1 MSSVVKPSTVIDK
14 NLQELDKLISFGGT
28 PTVVWRRT
36 GEICLVG
43 FEFTMLTG
51 WTREELIGKSKY
63 IYEVRRLSTL

>member
-1 MSSVVKPSTVIDK
+1 M
-14 NLQELDKLISFGGT
+14 DKLISFGGT

-51 WTREELIGKSKY
+51 WTREELIGKGKY
-63 IYEVRRLSTL
+63 IYEVSISVDKIGYPG